1 MHDSPTMPFMYGYV
15 FDSSFCDRVR
25 HITSLRAYAFVPF
38 VNAGE
43 FWDGPLA
50 HDNHKYTYNY
60 I

>member
-1 MHDSPTMPFMYGYV
+1 MPFMYGDV
-15 FDSSFCDRVR
+15 FDSSFCDWVR

-50 HDNHKYTYNY
+50 HDNHKYT
-60 I
+60 